1 LNILS
6 LGLNFVKLKTFQ
18 VGLFFGLIT
27 LVACKH
33 DEKKTDKFN
42 PNAPV
47 SVDVTVAELQKI
59 DRTVQVNGS
68 VIANDFVELKPEV
81 SGRITSLQVPEGKVV
96 PAGTIIAKLNDADL
110 QAQLAKIKTQL
121 ELAIINEQR
130 NKQLLSVKGIN
141 QSDYD
146 ISAQQVKSYKADLD
160 YTQSLIDKTVVKA
173 PFAGQVGLRQVSLG
187 AFVTT
192 ATTIVTIQ
200 KTNDLKIDFTL
211 PEIYGSYV
219 KVGKTVSFEGISE
232 GKLKGNAAI
241 TAIEPQIIASTR
253 NIKVRA
259 KITSKLLPGAYVKVF
274 LPESASKPSIL
285 VPSNIIIPDSKSKSL
300 FVVKN
305 GKAKS
310 IEVETGYRTQNA
322 VEIVSGLKSGDTVVV
337 AGMLF
342 VKNGSNTKVGKVL
355 KNTDIAK

>member
-1 LNILS
+1 
-6 LGLNFVKLKTFQ
+6 
-18 VGLFFGLIT
+18 
-27 LVACKH
+27 
-33 DEKKTDKFN
+33 
-42 PNAPV
+42 
-47 SVDVTVAELQKI
+47 
-59 DRTVQVNGS
+59 
-68 VIANDFVELKPEV
+68 
-81 SGRITSLQVPEGKVV
+81 
-96 PAGTIIAKLNDADL
+96 
-110 QAQLAKIKTQL
+110 
-121 ELAIINEQR
+121 
-130 NKQLLSVKGIN
+130 LSVKGIN

-160 YTQSLIDKTVVKA
+160 YTQSLIDKTILKA

-187 AFVTT
+187 AFVTNT
-192 ATTIVTIQ
+192 TTIVTIQ
-200 KTNDLKIDFTL
+200 KTNDLKIDFTI

-232 GKLKGNAAI
+232 GKLKGNAVI
-241 TAIEPQIIASTR
+241 TAIEPQIISSTR

-310 IEVETGYRTQNA
+310 VEVETGYRTQNA

-342 VKNGSNTKVGKVL
+342 VKNGSNAKVGKVL